1 MRRGGAP
8 KHFGT
13 GSGSVIRRALQ
24 TLEAIK
30 WVEKSADGGRVL
42 SKQVR
47 ILMWCSVVDFI
58 GSNANFPC
66 LTTS

>member
-8 KHFGT
+8 NHFGT
-13 GSGSVIRRALQ
+13 GSGSVIRKALQ

-30 WVEKSADGGRVL
+30 WVEKAADGGRVL

-47 ILMWCSVVDFI
+47 FFGCEFSLFFSIDWYF
-58 GSNANFPC
+58 
-66 LTTS
+66 